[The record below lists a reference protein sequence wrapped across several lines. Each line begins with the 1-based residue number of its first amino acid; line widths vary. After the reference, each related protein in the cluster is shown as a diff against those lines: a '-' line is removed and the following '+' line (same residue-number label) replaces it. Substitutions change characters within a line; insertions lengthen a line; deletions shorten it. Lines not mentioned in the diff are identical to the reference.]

1 MDGVEECGAD
11 LLLLNGKVITV
22 DPDFSVAEAV
32 AVKDGRIT
40 AVGSSAEMAELV
52 GAGTEVIDLGGRTVL
67 PGLIDSHLHML
78 GTGLAMSMIDC
89 RTPPMRSIADIVAAV
104 GERAKADPGEWI
116 QGRGW
121 DQAKLSDHR
130 NPTRWDLD
138 EAAPDNPVYLTRT
151 CGHVAVVN
159 SRALELAGIT
169 RDTPQPVG
177 GTIVKDETGEPTG
190 LLLERPAF
198 WLVLKHV
205 PPPDLDRKVEAI
217 KLVSRAFNEA
227 GLTSVIEPGI
237 AAEDMRAYQRALREG
252 GLTVRVSMMLRG
264 VEGDEPLEESL
275 RRMRE
280 FPLTTGFGD
289 EMIRFLGL
297 KLLIDGGIG
306 GHTALLREPYE
317 GEPDNYGI
325 LTMSEEKLQR
335 LVDAANL
342 QGMMVGVHCAGGGAM
357 DIVLRVFEETD
368 RKRPIR
374 GRRFTIIHA
383 YQPSEENFDQCRR
396 LGVVVASQPSFLY
409 YLGDSFYENV
419 GPSRS
424 KWVKPH
430 RAWMDHGIVVAAG
443 TDSPVTPYPPFVS
456 LWAAIARRTE
466 VRGIQMGADQRVTRE
481 EAIRMYTING
491 AYLSFEEDVKGTVEP
506 GKVADLVVIDRDI
519 LTCPEDEIKETRVLR
534 TILGGKTVYKA

>member
-1 MDGVEECGAD
+1 
-11 LLLLNGKVITV
+11 
-22 DPDFSVAEAV
+22 
-32 AVKDGRIT
+32 
-40 AVGSSAEMAELV
+40 
-52 GAGTEVIDLGGRTVL
+52 
-67 PGLIDSHLHML
+67 
-78 GTGLAMSMIDC
+78 
-89 RTPPMRSIADIVAAV
+89 
-104 GERAKADPGEWI
+104 
-116 QGRGW
+116 
-121 DQAKLSDHR
+121 
-130 NPTRWDLD
+130 
-138 EAAPDNPVYLTRT
+138 
-151 CGHVAVVN
+151 
-159 SRALELAGIT
+159 
-169 RDTPQPVG
+169 
-177 GTIVKDETGEPTG
+177 
-190 LLLERPAF
+190 
-198 WLVLKHV
+198 
-205 PPPDLDRKVEAI
+205 
-217 KLVSRAFNEA
+217 
-227 GLTSVIEPGI
+227 
-237 AAEDMRAYQRALREG
+237 
-252 GLTVRVSMMLRG
+252 
-264 VEGDEPLEESL
+264 
-275 RRMRE
+275 
-280 FPLTTGFGD
+280 
-289 EMIRFLGL
+289 
-297 KLLIDGGIG
+297 
-306 GHTALLREPYE
+306 
-317 GEPDNYGI
+317 
-325 LTMSEEKLQR
+325 MSEEKLQR

-519 LTCPEDEIKETRVLR
+519 LTCPEDAIKETRVLR